1 MTPRQLTGRGT
12 QYIWNDNINTDPII
26 RLHLNMTTIDI
37 LTQIRVSGS
46 TSGTTS
52 EALALLSVDKSHLL
66 TQYSYQIIP

>member
-12 QYIWNDNINTDPII
+12 EYIWNDNINTDPII

-46 TSGTTS
+46 TSETTS
-52 EALALLSVDKSHLL
+52 EAPALLSVHNSYSL
-66 TQYSYQIIP
+66 T

>member
-12 QYIWNDNINTDPII
+12 EYIWNDNINTDPII

-66 TQYSYQIIP
+66 TQ